1 MRFDRVLPELPP
13 KSQKFMKYPK
23 ISCNKSLQGVA
34 AVAAVAAAAAVAAV
48 ASSELLSCFSQN
60 LRWAQRT
67 LPEFLLI
74 CMQDPDDGPLASE
87 HP

>member
-1 MRFDRVLPELPP
+1 M
-13 KSQKFMKYPK
+13 KSPK
-23 ISCNKSLQGVA
+23 ISCNKSLQ
-34 AVAAVAAAAAVAAV
+34 AVAAVAAV

-67 LPEFLLI
+67 LPEFLLM
-74 CMQDPDDGPLASE
+74 CMQDPNDGPLASE

>member
-34 AVAAVAAAAAVAAV
+34 AVAAVAAAAAVAG
-48 ASSELLSCFSQN
+48 SELLSCFSQN